1 MVNYDATGVSLD
13 RPQRKL
19 LEEGWYTFRIR
30 DVKESKS
37 KRGDFMAKVTCEV
50 VDNLLYT
57 GTWVF
62 HNVTFVPPAEKGA
75 GMAVHFLKTIGEPW
89 EGKIDIQIPHWLG
102 AKFQGKVTTT
112 EYEGKKR
119 NEITE
124 VKVVGERDE
133 SEVPF

>member
-1 MVNYDATGVSLD
+1 MEYDATGVSLD

-50 VDNLLYT
+50 VENLLYT

-62 HNVTFVPPAEKGA
+62 HNVTFVPPTEKGA

-89 EGKIDIQIPHWLG
+89 EGKIDIQIQHWLG
-102 AKFQGKVTTT
+102 AKFQGKVTIT

-124 VKVVGERDE
+124 VKVVGEK
-133 SEVPF
+133 SEEDIPF